1 VSAHGD
7 PHQIGVAQL
16 LDPHDP
22 FVQFGGLIGL
32 HEAVD
37 HLADVGRSVGVIWP
51 VATAFVR
58 AAMMSAASRAL
69 VIGDNG
75 NATGRS
81 LRAGYILG
89 SQSGHHGLVRPA
101 SSAAIAKSPAG
112 VGWIPGPVR
121 RDRKRG
127 GLLYRLMAVVFFTPG
142 AREFPGAFSEPE
154 MFIADPLD
162 DTVVDRNH
170 MCRWSDVATAQAR
183 IHEQIE
189 VLEDALLEI
198 SRRRIMDSVTAI
210 SMRAIATAAPSNH

>member
-1 VSAHGD
+1 LSRARSNDGQSNQRCLSSLLATSYRPYGQQAADLRDGFRSVSAHRD

-32 HEAVD
+32 HDAVD

-127 GLLYRLMAVVFFTPG
+127 GLLYRLMAY
-142 AREFPGAFSEPE
+142 FSEITLTCP
-154 MFIADPLD
+154 
-162 DTVVDRNH
+162 
-170 MCRWSDVATAQAR
+170 
-183 IHEQIE
+183 
-189 VLEDALLEI
+189 I
-198 SRRRIMDSVTAI
+198 SSRLRLAHAI
-210 SMRAIATAAPSNH
+210 FPKAP